1 MLQAALALPLL
12 VTRAGEDDDD
22 TRVETASVATSTTGR
37 PTTTAPPEVLGVTAT
52 TAPAPAFTAPPPTT
66 AAPPAPATT
75 TSPTATAPACRNS
88 ENPRCGPFRWDP
100 PPAPNDP
107 ARVSMTHAPMSPRAG
122 EPVAFVLRAADPDAP
137 EVRVWSGPC
146 VDPNPGGTCDTTGT
160 ATACDP
166 HGPWTPPPERPL
178 DRTERYT
185 IVFPDPG
192 TYRVTFTARSQSHS
206 CPKLDAY
213 GSTDSVTLEVV
224 VQPAR

>member
-1 MLQAALALPLL
+1 VTAAVLQVALALPLL
-12 VTRAGEDDDD
+12 VARAGEDDDD
-22 TRVETASVATSTTGR
+22 TRVETAAATSTTRR
-37 PTTTAPPEVLGVTAT
+37 PTTTAPPAVLGVTVT
-52 TAPAPAFTAPPPTT
+52 TAPPPSTVAPPAAPPST
-66 AAPPAPATT
+66 AAPP
-75 TSPTATAPACRNS
+75 CRNS

-100 PPAPNDP
+100 PPAPNDAARTTMSHTP
-107 ARVSMTHAPMSPRAG
+107 ASPRAG
-122 EPVAFVLRAADPDAP
+122 EPVAFVLRATDPDAP

-146 VDPNPGGTCDTTGT
+146 VDPNPGATCDTTGT

-192 TYRVTFTARSQSHS
+192 VYRVTFTAQSQSHS
-206 CPKLDAY
+206 CPKLDPY